1 MSFSHTL
8 HPEVVRTLTPAQV
21 IELNERPVQRA
32 YQAFTREQLVVRAAI
47 GKRVL
52 DMELERLEPYAILY
66 IICFTPLALYARA
79 SDPSQVCRII
89 GLVPPRGPGGE
100 YKARV
105 VWATARGLYDVDC
118 VSCSD
123 LVPAGGTLTYET
135 VQLARTGGCSPGVI
149 CDPLGFLLYHRHTT
163 TQQSPRL
170 FLSARK

>member
-52 DMELERLEPYAILY
+52 DMELERLEPYVWKPMSAPSPSVWAAILY

-118 VSCSD
+118 V
-123 LVPAGGTLTYET
+123 V
-135 VQLARTGGCSPGVI
+135 VWRW
-149 CDPLGFLLYHRHTT
+149 
-163 TQQSPRL
+163 
-170 FLSARK
+170 